1 MSQVRV
7 RLKKDPS
14 RVRMMTARSFEVNRS
29 KWELA
34 PEEGTDPNDQ
44 SDIAI
49 EINRSKKK
57 GVSGAALVTADSDHR
72 IGGAN
77 ETEFVTVTVSELSKP
92 VAQTAT
98 LVTEDLGIET
108 LRDEYAIKFGKPAD
122 KRWKA
127 DRIKSELEKLTQQ

>member
-57 GVSGAALVTADSDHR
+57 GVSGAVTADSDHR
-72 IGGAN
+72 IGG
-77 ETEFVTVTVSELSKP
+77 TEFVTISEKETTP
-92 VAQTAT
+92 GQTAT
-98 LVTEDLGIET
+98 LITEDLGIDT
-108 LRDEYAIKFGKPAD
+108 LRDEYSIKFGKPAD